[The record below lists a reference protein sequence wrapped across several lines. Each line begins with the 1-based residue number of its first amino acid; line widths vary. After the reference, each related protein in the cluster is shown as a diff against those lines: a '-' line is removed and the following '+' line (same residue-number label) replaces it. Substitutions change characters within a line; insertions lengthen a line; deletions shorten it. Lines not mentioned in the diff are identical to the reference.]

1 VTLNLL
7 HAGPWSSWRGDETA
21 LDARLAMV
29 TDELR
34 ALAPDVIALQEAS
47 HTRRAGVV
55 ARRLAESLGYRYVF
69 EPATTRL
76 TPITPL
82 NRLIVT
88 LLGFS
93 EGLAVVSRF
102 PVASSGVY
110 ELPRC
115 RNKLDPR
122 ILLRVDVTTPWGPFS
137 VFNTHTNADPC
148 QIERITDIVR
158 DAGLS
163 GPFVVAGDFNM
174 TETSATIQSLL
185 RWGRLIDAFRT
196 AHPDASGATVYQRPW
211 AATSTVSRRVDFILV
226 GGLPDA
232 GRSVCGSRV
241 IAATPRRGPDGRTLW
256 PSDHYGVL
264 ADLGVFG
271 IKCAP

>member
-1 VTLNLL
+1 
-7 HAGPWSSWRGDETA
+7 
-21 LDARLAMV
+21 MV
-29 TDELR
+29 TEELR

-47 HTRRAGVV
+47 RTRRAGVV
-55 ARRLAESLGYRYVF
+55 ARRLAESLGYQYVF

-88 LLGFS
+88 LLGFA
-93 EGLAVVSRF
+93 EGLAVVTRF
-102 PVASSGVY
+102 PIASSEVY
-110 ELPRC
+110 ELPVC
-115 RNKLDPR
+115 RNRIAPR
-122 ILLRVDVTTPWGPFS
+122 ILLRVDVATPWGPFP
-137 VFNTHTNADPC
+137 VFNTHTSSEPC
-148 QIERITDIVR
+148 QVERITEIVR
-158 DAGLS
+158 DARLS
-163 GPFVVAGDFNM
+163 GPFVVTGDFNM
-174 TETSATIQSLL
+174 TETSETMQSLR

-226 GGLPDA
+226 GGLQDA

-241 IAATPRRGPDGRTLW
+241 IADTPRRYPDGRTLW
-256 PSDHYGVL
+256 ASDHYGVL
-264 ADLGVFG
+264 ADLDVFG